1 MKTISELQ
9 QDIRTMQTELKSINM
24 RLSEINDEL
33 LNYKDS
39 GISDSAYIKIYEI
52 AETMPIIE
60 HPIIN
65 YSYAVKNNYFAIL
78 VFIAT
83 CEDSINDNQLL
94 FLQRMAM
101 ADSQRT
107 SIDLYLEGIGSVS
120 AENIIFKI
128 NENIKNELA
137 YQLILDMLVIANL
150 CVVKTRKTYEI
161 IANIS
166 SFLGMQR
173 EDMEWVSQ
181 VASAILKQNLMD
193 IRKNEFEQAVEI
205 ILFEYYLKEI
215 PGWGELLKSTKEQ
228 KQKLELIGKF
238 VSILKVKCTANS
250 EIYEYIADMAAILG
264 IPTESIKDLALV
276 AKLTLN
282 QILVK

>member
-9 QDIRTMQTELKSINM
+9 QEIRSMQSELHNING
-24 RLSEINDEL
+24 RLTEINEEL

-39 GISDSAYIKIYEI
+39 GISDSAYIRIYEI

-65 YSYAVKNNYFAIL
+65 YGYAEKNNYFAIL
-78 VFIAT
+78 VLIAT

-94 FLQRMAM
+94 FLQRMTM
-101 ADSQRT
+101 ADSQRS
-107 SIDLYLEGIGSVS
+107 SIDLYLAGIGSVS

-150 CVVKTRKTYEI
+150 SAVKTRKTYEI

-173 EDMEWVSQ
+173 EDMEWVSL

-193 IRKNEFEQAVEI
+193 IRKNEFKQAVEI
-205 ILFEYYLKEI
+205 TLFEYYLKEI
-215 PGWGELLKSTKEQ
+215 PGWGELINFINEQ
-228 KQKLELIGKF
+228 KQRLELIGRF
-238 VSILKVKCTANS
+238 VTILKVKYTDKKTKKDFWRTELSAKEEYGDNWYY
-250 EIYEYIADMAAILG
+250 YE
-264 IPTESIKDLALV
+264 
-276 AKLTLN
+276 
-282 QILVK
+282 